1 MSFKDKIYFIWVKN
15 QVCLKK
21 LAFFSY
27 KLSKTLVLELK
38 SKRLSNQNSIDF
50 VCYSIS
56 CRMVKSDLTKK
67 SIPFKSYS
75 ENSES
80 PSKKFLINMSIFVL
94 QRYLCYEYWAMCYE
108 VFLMCY
114 VSRPFKSTFWKI
126 KFLALKNKHTFP

>member
-1 MSFKDKIYFIWVKN
+1 M
-15 QVCLKK
+15 
-21 LAFFSY
+21 
-27 KLSKTLVLELK
+27 SKTLALELK
-38 SKRLSNQNSIDF
+38 SKRFSNQNSIDF

-56 CRMVKSDLTKK
+56 YLMEKSDLTKK

-75 ENSES
+75 KNSES

-114 VSRPFKSTFWKI
+114 NRSPLFKGYLDLFAYSTGRTWQLKA
-126 KFLALKNKHTFP
+126 LAG